1 MRFTVIVSSAFA
13 LSLLF
18 ACKDQGATQATPTP
32 EAPKASTQ
40 PKAEELKKAEEPKKA
55 EGEKAAAADPT
66 AEAKQL
72 YQARC
77 VVCHGATGEG
87 DGVTAATLNP
97 KPRKFSDPTW
107 QKSVTDE
114 QIAAIIIKGGAAVG
128 KSPLMPPN
136 PDLAGKKEVVD
147 ALVKIVRGF
156 GQGGEA
162 ASQ

>member
-1 MRFTVIVSSAFA
+1 MRTAVIVSSAFA

-40 PKAEELKKAEEPKKA
+40 PSTQPKAEEPKKA

-77 VVCHGATGEG
+77 VVCHGATGKG

-97 KPRKFSDPTW
+97 KPRNYSDPAW

-114 QIAAIIIKGGAAVG
+114 QIAEIIIKGGAAVG

-147 ALVKIVRGF
+147 ALVKLIRGF